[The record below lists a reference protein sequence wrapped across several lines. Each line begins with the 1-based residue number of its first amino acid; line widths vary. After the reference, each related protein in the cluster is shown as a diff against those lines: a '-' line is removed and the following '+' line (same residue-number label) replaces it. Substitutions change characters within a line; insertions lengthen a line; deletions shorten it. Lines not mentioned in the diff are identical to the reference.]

1 MKGKLIIISAP
12 SGSGKTTIVKQILSS
27 GLNIEFSVSAASRQP
42 RINEING
49 RDYYFM
55 SVQEFK
61 ERIENDEFL
70 EWEEVYHN
78 SFYGTLKSELQ
89 RIWDK
94 GNHVIFDVDVKGGL
108 NIKNYDA
115 ENALAIFIK
124 APSIRELEKRLRDR
138 LTDNE
143 ETILKRVAKAEY
155 ELSFAPKFDK
165 IVVNDNL
172 EIAVK
177 ETYEAISAF
186 INNKK

>member
-12 SGSGKTTIVKQILSS
+12 SGSGKTTIVKEILAS

-42 RINEING
+42 RMNEVNG
-49 RDYYFM
+49 RDYYFL
-55 SVQEFK
+55 SVDEFK
-61 ERIENDEFL
+61 EKIEKDEFL
-70 EWEEVYHN
+70 EWEEVYPG

-94 GNHVIFDVDVKGGL
+94 GNHVIFDVDVKGGI
-108 NIKNYDA
+108 NIKKYSP

-124 APSIRELEKRLRDR
+124 APSIEELEKRLRNR

-172 EIAVK
+172 EKAVK
-177 ETYEAISAF
+177 ETYETIGAF
-186 INNKK
+186 IQN